1 MTVLR
6 YVSYAVKDI
15 EPLNIHMKKIRSGL
29 ITITNIGKNVI
40 FAIRLLI
47 KKSIYTITI
56 QTQPAIHA
64 DMYAY

>member
-15 EPLNIHMKKIRSGL
+15 EQLNIHMKKIRSGL

-47 KKSIYTITI
+47 KKIIYTITI
-56 QTQPAIHA
+56 QTQPAISA